1 MTYLPYMADKKYKQ
15 RSEEEMNRLKQR
27 NKNILEKVKQW
38 QSFPYVK
45 PMVCR
50 NEKCEECKL
59 KPKET
64 RTRIMLQCP
73 KCGFRFDIS
82 YGRAFACSGCPSV
95 VQCSMAKCPKCGY
108 EFPV

>member
-73 KCGFRFDIS
+73 KCKK
-82 YGRAFACSGCPSV
+82 
-95 VQCSMAKCPKCGY
+95 VQTYVPNIILKTKLSIPGVLVRNKCRY
-108 EFPV
+108 IVND